1 MPAAA
6 AREPSAAWD
15 PTDTRPCSSAGAAYA
30 RAVLRELPGSGDDL
44 RSTHSVSLSPAR
56 TGFLVTGTYRAVS
69 VLRLFSGVARMQS
82 VRGRLAGSRLSGAIG
97 HQRIVGR
104 GNICSSFGHSSD
116 IRRACLPPPLHGA
129 VSRILDRTPRP
140 PERNSLPPACL
151 RARALRW
158 LFDHGNASNYLLV
171 CCSIVMHPCY
181 RSLMK
186 IIQLRCEQY

>member
-56 TGFLVTGTYRAVS
+56 TGGG
-69 VLRLFSGVARMQS
+69 LRLALILRRCADAKRAWPPCRIAGCQVRS
-82 VRGRLAGSRLSGAIG
+82 VTQASLGAGTSAAALVIHRTSGAPVCPA
-97 HQRIVGR
+97 IV
-104 GNICSSFGHSSD
+104 C
-116 IRRACLPPPLHGA
+116 AA
-129 VSRILDRTPRP
+129 SRILDRTPRP

-171 CCSIVMHPCY
+171 CCSIVMHPRY

>member
-15 PTDTRPCSSAGAAYA
+15 PTDTRPCSSAGRVLT
-30 RAVLRELPGSGDDL
+30 RAPCCGNFPVPVTTCDRRIPFPCHRHVPG
-44 RSTHSVSLSPAR
+44 SLSPAR
-56 TGFLVTGTYRAVS
+56 TGRFPSCAYSQA
-69 VLRLFSGVARMQS
+69 LRGCKACVAALQD
-82 VRGRLAGSRLSGAIG
+82 RGLSGAIG
-97 HQRIVGR
+97 HPGIVGR

-116 IRRACLPPPLHGA
+116 IRRACLPPFACA

-140 PERNSLPPACL
+140 PERNSLPPAWL

-171 CCSIVMHPCY
+171 CCSIVMHPRY

-186 IIQLRCEQY
+186 IIQLRCERY

>member
-15 PTDTRPCSSAGAAYA
+15 PTDTRPCSPAGRVLT
-30 RAVLRELPGSGDDL
+30 RAPCCGNFPVPVTTCDRRIPFPCH
-44 RSTHSVSLSPAR
+44 RQY
-56 TGFLVTGTYRAVS
+56 GFLVTGTYRAVS

>member
-30 RAVLRELPGSGDDL
+30 RAVLRELPVPVTTCD
-44 RSTHSVSLSPAR
+44 RRIRSLSPAR
-56 TGFLVTGTYRAVS
+56 T
-69 VLRLFSGVARMQS
+69 
-82 VRGRLAGSRLSGAIG
+82 RLALILRRCADANRAWPPCRIAGCQVRDLPPRHPLGAGTSAAALVIHRTSGAPVCPA
-97 HQRIVGR
+97 IV
-104 GNICSSFGHSSD
+104 C
-116 IRRACLPPPLHGA
+116 AA
-129 VSRILDRTPRP
+129 SRILDRTPRP